1 MYSDSQTLTPK
12 LKSELLDR
20 LDSATTYAEWLKTAT
35 YLDSFQS
42 EFANTAISPIYDHNL
57 IRDRFDRLR
66 AARTNAANGNPDY
79 NEIVFNLRSG
89 LLRNLGALNDLRLYS
104 VLYTGTKRLIE
115 DYHKEVVAN
124 IKVISQHHSDPER
137 KRIFIRDTRQSFGCT
152 ALILH
157 GGSTFALSHL
167 GVAKALFENGLLP
180 RIVSGSSISA
190 LIASL
195 ICVHTDE
202 ELSRLFDSTTID
214 LSAFEKRDKKSGWK
228 RKLWRFISTGY
239 LLDSTVFEDVVVKNL
254 GDITFEEA
262 FQRTNRILNITVRS
276 TRTNEVPR
284 LLNYL
289 TAPTVVIR
297 TAACASSSAL
307 GLFKSA
313 DLKVKTNSGEL
324 ISWGGS
330 EIEWSD
336 SNIESP
342 ELKLSEL
349 FNVNHFIVSQSS
361 PLAAP
366 FLPKAPQQSQND
378 WLQKFMSFLFG
389 EFRHRVHQLA
399 HFGWV
404 PATVAPLFSNK
415 ILGHVTI
422 SPSPTI
428 EDFYAMFSN
437 PSRTTLQYWLSKGEK
452 CTWPYIGVIR
462 NRTMVELALDAALR
476 ECRKH
481 DAKLIADRSAN
492 EKGGRLKPPPPPRR
506 ASFDTR

>member
-1 MYSDSQTLTPK
+1 MYSDGQTLTPK

-20 LDSATTYAEWLKTAT
+20 LDSATTYAEWLKTAI

-42 EFANTAISPIYDHNL
+42 EFANTASSPIYDHNL

-89 LLRNLGALNDLRLYS
+89 LLRNLGALNYLRLYS

-115 DYHKEVVAN
+115 DYHQEVVAN
-124 IKVISQHHSDPER
+124 INVISQHHSDPER
-137 KRIFIRDTRQSFGCT
+137 KRILIRDTRQSFGCT

-180 RIVSGSSISA
+180 RIVAGSSISA
-190 LIASL
+190 LLASL

-202 ELSRLFDSTTID
+202 EISRLFDSTTID
-214 LSAFEKRDKKSGWK
+214 LSA
-228 RKLWRFISTGY
+228 KLWRFISTGY
-239 LLDSTVFEDVVVKNL
+239 LLDSTVFEDVVVMNL

-276 TRTNEVPR
+276 TSAQVAE
-284 LLNYL
+284 LLN
-289 TAPTVVIR
+289 APTVVIR

-313 DLKVKTNSGEL
+313 DLKVKTNGDL

-330 EIEWSD
+330 GMSL
-336 SNIESP
+336 SARYCSTNSESP

-378 WLQKFMSFLFG
+378 WLQKLMSFIFG

-422 SPSPTI
+422 SPSPTL

-437 PSRTTLQYWLSKGEK
+437 PSRTTLQYWLAKGEK
-452 CTWPYIGVIR
+452 CTWPYIGLIR

-476 ECRKH
+476 ECRKY
-481 DAKLIADRSAN
+481 DAKLIAERPAN

>member
-1 MYSDSQTLTPK
+1 MYSGSQTLTPK
-12 LKSELLDR
+12 LKAELLDR
-20 LDSATTYAEWLKTAT
+20 LDSATTYAEWLNTAT
-35 YLDSFQS
+35 LLDSFQS
-42 EFANTAISPIYDHNL
+42 EFANTASSPIYDNTL

-89 LLRNLGALNDLRLYS
+89 LLRNLGALNDLRLYT

-124 IKVISQHHSDPER
+124 IKLISQHPSNIER
-137 KRIFIRDTRQSFGCT
+137 KKIFIRDTRQSFGCT
-152 ALILH
+152 ALILR

-180 RIVSGSSISA
+180 RIISGSSISA

-202 ELSRLFDSTTID
+202 ELNRLFDSTTID

-228 RKLWRFISTGY
+228 RKLWRFLSTGY
-239 LLDSTVFEDVVVKNL
+239 LLDSAVFEDVLAKNL

-262 FQRTNRILNITVRS
+262 FQRTGRILNITVRS

-330 EIEWSD
+330 G
-336 SNIESP
+336 
-342 ELKLSEL
+342 KL
-349 FNVNHFIVSQSS
+349 
-361 PLAAP
+361 
-366 FLPKAPQQSQND
+366 
-378 WLQKFMSFLFG
+378 
-389 EFRHRVHQLA
+389 
-399 HFGWV
+399 
-404 PATVAPLFSNK
+404 
-415 ILGHVTI
+415 
-422 SPSPTI
+422 
-428 EDFYAMFSN
+428 
-437 PSRTTLQYWLSKGEK
+437 
-452 CTWPYIGVIR
+452 
-462 NRTMVELALDAALR
+462 
-476 ECRKH
+476 
-481 DAKLIADRSAN
+481 
-492 EKGGRLKPPPPPRR
+492 
-506 ASFDTR
+506 